1 MAIIHLVWRT
11 QTPWA
16 GVPQAFSDGPDRLQ
30 GGSLPSPA
38 VPGFCGSSLVSRSAS
53 DPLSPSL
60 PAEAVHPGIV
70 IRCVGLEGDDALT
83 AELARA
89 AAAAPGSGPRL
100 TGAGIV
106 AELAPRPGREVEA
119 WLALTADQNPP
130 RAIGL
135 VTLVKAGATPHC
147 RWSMAWLLV
156 HPAARRQGVGR
167 RLTVE
172 ACRRADQLG
181 AAAIWVECRSDW
193 REAIGFWQACGFVP
207 ARARVPS

>member
-1 MAIIHLVWRT
+1 M
-11 QTPWA
+11 
-16 GVPQAFSDGPDRLQ
+16 
-30 GGSLPSPA
+30 
-38 VPGFCGSSLVSRSAS
+38 
-53 DPLSPSL
+53 
-60 PAEAVHPGIV
+60 
-70 IRCVGLEGDDALT
+70 T

-106 AELAPRPGREVEA
+106 AELAQRPGREVEA
-119 WLALTADQNPP
+119 WLALTADQDPP

-135 VTLVKAGATPHC
+135 VTLVKAGTTPHI

-172 ACRRADQLG
+172 ACRRAHQLG

-193 REAIGFWQACGFVP
+193 REALAFWQACGFVP